1 MNKALFY
8 GDMDF
13 VIQSAMASEG
23 ERIFNNIYQIAY
35 RCGRSIRA
43 SKQEGANE
51 FFLLLD
57 AIDSGFSV
65 DNIVDIKK
73 SLFNVLIEDAYKNN
87 IIPYIVVSANE
98 YELAKDEK
106 CLDIYRGKYTEFS
119 TYDEYR
125 EFILKSREIKDRRYE

>member
-1 MNKALFY
+1 M
-8 GDMDF
+8 
-13 VIQSAMASEG
+13 
-23 ERIFNNIYQIAY
+23 
-35 RCGRSIRA
+35 
-43 SKQEGANE
+43 
-51 FFLLLD
+51 
-57 AIDSGFSV
+57 

-73 SLFNVLIEDAYKNN
+73 NLFNVLIEDAYKND

-125 EFILKSREIKDRRYE
+125 EFILKSREIKNRRYE